1 LVAVLAK
8 VAEGVVEGAE
18 EVVAAAVL
26 EEALAREADLVSD
39 LAKVAAAVEGLVAA
53 TDAYS

>member
-1 LVAVLAK
+1 
-8 VAEGVVEGAE
+8 VVEGAE